1 MTRPSATKADRQ
13 AKYWICDECVALK
26 HPDWKPPRGNITVIK
41 GLCGHCERTD
51 EVTLTPVIDY
61 DRGPGKRQVY
71 D

>member
-1 MTRPSATKADRQ
+1 MTSNDSKSERQ
-13 AKYWICDECVALK
+13 STYWICDECADK
-26 HPDWKPPRGNITVIK
+26 NQDWKPPQGAITVIK

-51 EVTLTPVIDY
+51 EVILIPVIDY